1 MANENLPK
9 RKSPRAKWHAY
20 DGAEYFVTICTHA
33 RRYYFGN
40 IVDGEMQ
47 LSEIG
52 KCLKKQIENIKTYY
66 PYAEVPLFVIM
77 PNHLHMIVIMDAV
90 GTRFIA
96 SENECGNIADAI
108 NCVLTNGLG
117 TQPVGTRFIASGNE
131 CGNMVDA
138 IYCVPTKGEMAGGIT
153 QNSNPQVTTS
163 LGTIIRGLKARV
175 SRYASSHNIKFR
187 WQSRYH
193 DHIVRNQ
200 QEMNKIAE
208 YIENNP
214 LRWEL
219 DCFHP
224 DNEKI

>member
-9 RKSPRAKWHAY
+9 RKSPRAQWHAY
-20 DGAEYFVTICTHA
+20 DGSEYFVTICTHA

-52 KCLKKQIENIKTYY
+52 KCLKEQIENIKTYY

-77 PNHLHMIVIMDAV
+77 PNHLHMIVIMDSV
-90 GTRFIA
+90 GTQFIA
-96 SENECGNIADAI
+96 SENERGNITDAI
-108 NCVLTNGLG
+108 N
-117 TQPVGTRFIASGNE
+117 
-131 CGNMVDA
+131 
-138 IYCVPTKGEMAGGIT
+138 CVPTKGEMAGGII

-175 SRYASSHNIKFR
+175 SRYASLHNIKFR

-193 DHIVRNQ
+193 DHIIRNQ

-219 DCFHP
+219 DCFHLG
-224 DNEKI
+224 NEKIKP

>member
-1 MANENLPK
+1 MTNENLPK
-9 RKSPRAKWHAY
+9 RKSPRAKWHTY

-52 KCLKKQIENIKTYY
+52 KCLKEQIENIKTYY

-96 SENECGNIADAI
+96 PENECVNTADAI
-108 NCVLTNGLG
+108 N
-117 TQPVGTRFIASGNE
+117 
-131 CGNMVDA
+131 
-138 IYCVPTKGEMAGGIT
+138 CVPTKGEMTGGIT
-153 QNSNPQVTTS
+153 HNSNPQVTTS

-175 SRYASSHNIKFR
+175 SRYASLHNIKFH

-224 DNEKI
+224 GNEKIKL